1 MPFKRLNITSQLVST
16 NTRVSTS
23 NVTGALLL
31 AGGAVIRGNVYA
43 DNIVLSGNLS
53 VQSINSSGNL
63 SVGSITSTG
72 TINAASI
79 TSSTGQ
85 VLSFPSSSGTIITTG
100 DSRSISNK
108 MLDNTAIS
116 INGTSVSLGNSFT
129 VTATT
134 SNTLTIGTG
143 LSGTSFN
150 GSAPVTI
157 AIDSSVVT
165 LSGSQNLTNK
175 IVTGIANT
183 STINDGTANSYTIG
197 FKAIPQS
204 GTSSGNLALTD
215 AGKHVYVSS
224 GVTVPPN
231 STAPFEIGTVITIVN
246 SSGAASLTITQG
258 SGVTL
263 RLSGTASTGNRTL
276 AAYGLCSCIKV
287 ATDIWYISGSG
298 LT

>member
-16 NTRVSTS
+16 NTRASTS

-31 AGGAVIRGNVYA
+31 AGGAGIRGNVYA
-43 DNIVLSGNLS
+43 DNIVLSGNLT
-53 VQSINSSGNL
+53 VNG
-63 SVGSITSTG
+63 
-72 TINAASI
+72 INAASL
-79 TSSTGQ
+79 STTGGGS
-85 VLSFPSSSGTIITTG
+85 VISSSDSGTVTDAMLAGSISNAKLANTIIT
-100 DSRSISNK
+100 
-108 MLDNTAIS
+108 
-116 INGTSVSLGNSFT
+116 INGTTVSLGNSFT
-129 VTATT
+129 VTA
-134 SNTLTIGTG
+134 NTGSLLTIGTG
-143 LSGTSFN
+143 LSGNNFN

-165 LSGSQNLTNK
+165 LSGTQNLTNK

-183 STINDGTANSYTIG
+183 STINDGSANSYTIG
-197 FKAIPQS
+197 FKAIPPS

-215 AGKHVYVSS
+215 AGKHLYVSS
-224 GVTVPPN
+224 GITVPPN
-231 STAPFEIGTVITIVN
+231 STAAFEIGTVITIVN
-246 SSGAASLTITQG
+246 SSGAASLTVTQG

-263 RLSGTASTGNRTL
+263 RLSGTASSGNRTL

>member
-23 NVTGALLL
+23 NITGALLL
-31 AGGAVIRGNVYA
+31 AGGAGIRGNVYA

-53 VQSINSSGNL
+53 TQNINASGNL

-143 LSGTSFN
+143 LTGTSFD

-157 AIDSSVVT
+157 AINSSVTT
-165 LSGSQNLTNK
+165 LTNTQNLTNK
-175 IVTGIANT
+175 TVTSLGNT
-183 STINDGTANSYTIG
+183 STIFDGGSSAYAIG
-197 FKAIPQS
+197 YKAIPPGS
-204 GTSSGNLALTD
+204 TSSGNLLLTD
-215 AGKHVYVSS
+215 AGKHVYVSA

-231 STAPFEIGTVITIVN
+231 STAAVDIGTVITIVN
-246 SSGAASLTITQG
+246 SSGSSITVTQG

-263 RLSGTASTGNRTL
+263 RLSSTTSTGNRTL

-287 ATDIWYISGSG
+287 ATDTWYISGSG
-298 LT
+298 MT